1 MLNSGEIPNLFA
13 VDEKVQINDELADK
27 AKAAGIPH
35 TKEAIYAYFVQ
46 LCRQNM
52 HIVLAFSPV
61 GDAFRDRCRQ
71 FPSIINCATID
82 WYNAWPE
89 DALYSVAYRKYE
101 EKADSLEIRNSLEV
115 LSKASV
121 NLHVTVRAESEVFYN
136 ELRRNNYVTPTSYL
150 ALVKVFLTELKN
162 QRDKI
167 PVQITKYKNGLHRL
181 AEVNVIVDQLK
192 KNLETLQPE
201 IEEKEKATQE
211 MVIVL

>member
-1 MLNSGEIPNLFA
+1 
-13 VDEKVQINDELADK
+13 
-27 AKAAGIPH
+27 
-35 TKEAIYAYFVQ
+35 
-46 LCRQNM
+46 M

-71 FPSIINCATID
+71 FPSIINCTTID

-101 EKADSLEIRNSLEV
+101 EKADALEIRDDLDV
-115 LSKASV
+115 LSKSCV
-121 NLHVTVRAESEVFYN
+121 MLHMTVRDESEVYLS
-136 ELRRNNYVTPTSYL
+136 ELKRNNYVTPTSYL
-150 ALVKVFLTELKN
+150 ALVKVFVTELKN
-162 QRDKI
+162 QREKI
-167 PVQITKYKNGLHRL
+167 PVQIQKYKNGLEKL
-181 AEVNVIVDQLK
+181 DQVNVIVDQLK